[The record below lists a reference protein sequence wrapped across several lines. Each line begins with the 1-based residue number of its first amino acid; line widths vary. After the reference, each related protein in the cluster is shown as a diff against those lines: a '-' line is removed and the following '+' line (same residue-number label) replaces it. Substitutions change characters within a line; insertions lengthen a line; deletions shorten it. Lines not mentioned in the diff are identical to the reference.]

1 MQTFE
6 IRETVIQKAIKLYT
20 LDKDIDTC
28 QYVYCQINDMDNKR
42 FQKVAKALSD
52 PRRFDIFQTIA
63 SQEAGRICSGGVCET
78 VSVAQATVSHHLK
91 ELTEADLI
99 VSSSEGQFK
108 YFSANQ
114 ETMNEYIIELQNRL
128 NLKAK

>member
-1 MQTFE
+1 
-6 IRETVIQKAIKLYT
+6 
-20 LDKDIDTC
+20 
-28 QYVYCQINDMDNKR
+28 MDNKR
-42 FQKVAKALSD
+42 FQKVAKALAD

-99 VSSSEGQFK
+99 VPSCEGQFK

-114 ETMNEYIIELQNRL
+114 ETMNEYISELQNRL
-128 NLKAK
+128 NLKKK